1 MEFEVIDG
9 NNQNQVSNNEE
20 DKVNITS
27 KEDNLNQGINNQE
40 KKSSKSKISK
50 ESPAN
55 FTNKDISKRDKKDS
69 LNQGKITNKST
80 KMKISQKKV
89 KNINPFLTD
98 TNTNTLE
105 YKHKKISKNKMN
117 KNNGKMA
124 YLKNFKNDKL
134 NNSEIRYSITNR
146 TVFSKIS
153 ENMLKNSKE
162 AIIPAKKPQN
172 LELEGEKIYNQLT
185 EEAYLCSCANK
196 ANRENKKIIEGFL
209 GRKKNEEISKK
220 MGVDS
225 EKEKESQLETFQDV
239 KRLNI
244 VTDRNRSYISSRTFK
259 EFLQDQKDKEE
270 KHQNHLKTKENK
282 VLEEMN
288 SKIRDR
294 PVLNEET
301 KKLAMNSNRNGKDIH
316 SRLYK
321 EFDEKKKNEEFRE
334 KEKNIFQE
342 KRKEIKKLSKVKI
355 KENAERLFHEYESKK
370 KRNNE
375 IVIKKVNELTNM
387 TNNYSTS
394 KNSNEII
401 LKRFKKI
408 LENSLKVII
417 EKKINEDFQINYLD
431 FVKLLYKIN
440 FTSSNYFELIAN
452 KKNNANDDK
461 NQNERNIKRN
471 LKNREN
477 RIIYRKTNYDK
488 DREYKLIV
496 DAWKIIT
503 QNKEFKKDMTGSSKR
518 LFLFLFSVLGLNN
531 GNINENFM
539 KKEFSF
545 MLESIKNINDSSANY
560 SNLPKQIF
568 KYYSLYRNNA
578 INGLLFREREN
589 KRRIELETEI
599 EKNLTFA
606 PNLEKSSKHF
616 LRNNHSVKENRLSVE
631 KNYEQ
636 YRKNKELKLK
646 EKERMLEKE
655 ERKKCPFV
663 PYGSKIKVKKNYKEI
678 SQRLYKTGLRHLK
691 NSSSTPNNLLINDNT
706 KKNTFEENK
715 LILNSKNFSIQRMFN
730 NNPLEK
736 DMRIKKKIEEL
747 KDSRNKKNIE
757 QLILKKGFIPK
768 EDFKDNNELY
778 EFNGLNYKNK
788 RFAHDDEPL
797 NNFKN
802 TFQKYERLDK
812 ILGKREKYVFEI
824 YVDKKPKNLIIYSD
838 DDINYKV
845 KLFCN
850 VYKLNYNDK
859 NRILQTIYQ
868 QLKGKIKCYY

>member
-27 KEDNLNQGINNQE
+27 KEDNLNQDINNQE

-50 ESPAN
+50 ESPSN

-196 ANRENKKIIEGFL
+196 ANKENKKIIEGFL

-370 KRNNE
+370 KKNNE
-375 IVIKKVNELTNM
+375 IITKRVNELTNK
-387 TNNYSTS
+387 TTNYSTS

-408 LENSLKVII
+408 LENSLKIII

-568 KYYSLYRNNA
+568 KYFSLYRNNA

-663 PYGSKIKVKKNYKEI
+663 PYGSKIKAKKNYKEI

-757 QLILKKGFIPK
+757 QLILKKGLIAK

>member
-9 NNQNQVSNNEE
+9 NNQNQVSINEE

-27 KEDNLNQGINNQE
+27 KEDNLNQDINNQE

-69 LNQGKITNKST
+69 LNHGKITNKST

-196 ANRENKKIIEGFL
+196 ANKENKKIIDEFL

-321 EFDEKKKNEEFRE
+321 EFDDKKKNEEFRE

-408 LENSLKVII
+408 LENSLKIII

-431 FVKLLYKIN
+431 FVKLLYKIK
-440 FTSSNYFELIAN
+440 FTSSDYFELIAN
-452 KKNNANDDK
+452 KNKNANDDK
-461 NQNERNIKRN
+461 NQN
-471 LKNREN
+471 
-477 RIIYRKTNYDK
+477 
-488 DREYKLIV
+488 
-496 DAWKIIT
+496 
-503 QNKEFKKDMTGSSKR
+503 
-518 LFLFLFSVLGLNN
+518 
-531 GNINENFM
+531 
-539 KKEFSF
+539 
-545 MLESIKNINDSSANY
+545 
-560 SNLPKQIF
+560 
-568 KYYSLYRNNA
+568 
-578 INGLLFREREN
+578 
-589 KRRIELETEI
+589 
-599 EKNLTFA
+599 
-606 PNLEKSSKHF
+606 
-616 LRNNHSVKENRLSVE
+616 
-631 KNYEQ
+631 
-636 YRKNKELKLK
+636 
-646 EKERMLEKE
+646 
-655 ERKKCPFV
+655 
-663 PYGSKIKVKKNYKEI
+663 
-678 SQRLYKTGLRHLK
+678 
-691 NSSSTPNNLLINDNT
+691 
-706 KKNTFEENK
+706 
-715 LILNSKNFSIQRMFN
+715 
-730 NNPLEK
+730 
-736 DMRIKKKIEEL
+736 
-747 KDSRNKKNIE
+747 
-757 QLILKKGFIPK
+757 
-768 EDFKDNNELY
+768 
-778 EFNGLNYKNK
+778 
-788 RFAHDDEPL
+788 
-797 NNFKN
+797 
-802 TFQKYERLDK
+802 
-812 ILGKREKYVFEI
+812 
-824 YVDKKPKNLIIYSD
+824 
-838 DDINYKV
+838 
-845 KLFCN
+845 
-850 VYKLNYNDK
+850 
-859 NRILQTIYQ
+859 
-868 QLKGKIKCYY
+868 